1 MSNAPASGDVE
12 SEHATKPLGGSMIVW
27 LRRVLLA
34 GVLLDIVVAVF
45 VVIQVPIGTTVSYT
59 RASREWQMP
68 LLVLLIAPLVLISLW
83 WRSRRAASESLPRGE
98 RRFLLVIFVPFW
110 LFFVV
115 GQLSMA
121 RDFLI
126 AGGVL

>member
-1 MSNAPASGDVE
+1 MSNAPAAGDVE
-12 SEHATKPLGGSMIVW
+12 SEHAAKPLGGRTIVW

-45 VVIQVPIGTTVSYT
+45 VVTQVPTGTTVSYT

-115 GQLSMA
+115 GQLFMA

>member
-1 MSNAPASGDVE
+1 MSNAQGPGDVE
-12 SEHATKPLGGSMIVW
+12 SEYPEKPLGGMTIVW

-34 GVLLDIVVAVF
+34 GVLLDIVVAIF
-45 VVIQVPIGTTVSYT
+45 VVIQVPIDTTVSYT
-59 RASREWQMP
+59 RVSREWQMP

-83 WRSRRAASESLPRGE
+83 WRSRRAASESLPRRE

-110 LFFVV
+110 LFFTV
-115 GQLSMA
+115 GQFFMA
-121 RDFLI
+121 RNFLI